1 MGLFRRLLRKLDP
14 VLATAAARSRFGS
27 AFYYGFFRADFVRE
41 QRAFAAGRQ
50 SYEASLAS
58 PGSSMA
64 ILRRNV
70 HRIEKGLLMQ
80 PRRVPFAL
88 DYIGE
93 TVDAFATACRSP
105 LDPEEL
111 AWARDVLT
119 EYFAIHPAEEGTIKA
134 HARKFH
140 ASLSSCGEDGA
151 GSTPRIPY
159 RRDTESPLPVDLDGL
174 RALAKHRRSVRWFLQ
189 KPVPR
194 AAIDAA
200 IEIGTQAPSA
210 CNRQPFEFRIF
221 DEREIVQ
228 QVIDIPFGL
237 AGYGHNVPVVIVVV
251 GQQRHFFSER
261 DRHLIY
267 IDASLAV
274 MGLLYGLEV
283 QGLSSCCVNWPDI
296 EENEN
301 RMAKLL
307 HLSAD
312 ERPVMLIA
320 LGYPDPEGMVARSTK
335 KSLATIR
342 RYNFE

>member
-1 MGLFRRLLRKLDP
+1 MRFLRRLLRKLDP
-14 VLATAAARSRFGS
+14 VLARAAARSRLGS
-27 AFYYGFFRADFVRE
+27 SLYYGIYRTDFLRE
-41 QRAFAAGRQ
+41 QRSFAAGRQ
-50 SYEASLAS
+50 AYQDSLAK

-93 TVDAFATACRSP
+93 TVAAFATACKAP
-105 LDPEEL
+105 LEAEEF
-111 AWARDVLT
+111 AWGRDVLS
-119 EYFAIHPAEEGTIKA
+119 EYFAVHEKEAKANPHAE
-134 HARKFH
+134 KFYT
-140 ASLSSCGEDGA
+140 ALSTSGWIADE
-151 GSTPRIPY
+151 STPRIPY
-159 RRDTESPLPVDLDGL
+159 RRDTAAPLPVDLESL
-174 RALAKHRRSVRWFLQ
+174 RALARHRRSVRWFLQ

-194 AAIDAA
+194 SAIDAA

-221 DEREIVQ
+221 DDRELVE

-237 AGYGHNVPVVIVVV
+237 AGYGHNVPVLIVVV
-251 GQQRHFFSER
+251 GQQRNFFSER

-296 EENEN
+296 EENET
-301 RMAKLL
+301 RMAELL
-307 HLSAD
+307 KLSAD
-312 ERPVMLIA
+312 ERPVMLVA
-320 LGYPDPEGMVARSTK
+320 LGYPDPQGMVARSVK
-335 KSLATIR
+335 KSLPVIR